1 MDTDTGPA
9 DYMLFIDGRA
19 CGIIEAKREGAQLG
33 GVAEQSARYST
44 SKSKHIQRW
53 VPDGQPLPF
62 LFEATNHE
70 IRFRDERDPHPRSR
84 NVFHFHKPETLKAW
98 LEEGETL
105 RARMQQLPALDTKD
119 LRACQIDAIH
129 GIEQSLKA
137 AKPRALLQ
145 MATGSG
151 KTYTAV
157 SQVYRLAKF
166 AKVKRVLFLVDRGN
180 LATNAK
186 DEFEQFV
193 IPHDGRKFTQ
203 HYNVNILGRAGIP
216 DATKVTISTI
226 QRLYSQL
233 THQEL
238 DDEADEHS
246 GFEIEGSTLNKEPRP
261 VSYNP
266 DIPIEEFDVIIIDE
280 CHRSIYNLWRQVLE
294 YFDAFLIGLTATP
307 TKKTI
312 GFFNQNLVSEYTHED
327 AVVDKVNVG
336 YDIYRIKT
344 ELTEKG
350 NKIEAGTAVEIR
362 DRLTKQKR
370 LEVLDQEEEWLAKQ
384 LDRSVLAPN
393 QIRTVI
399 QAFKDK
405 CLPECFPERRFN
417 NSPLLQG
424 DATNKL
430 PLPQGDVT
438 NKLPLPQ
445 GDATNK
451 LPLPQGEGW
460 GEGGFTRRM
469 EWVPKT
475 LVFAKDD
482 DHCDRIVD
490 AVREVFDEGNAFCKK
505 ITYKVGKKTAE
516 ESIKAFRTDPQYRIA
531 VTVDMIATGT
541 DIRPLEC
548 VMFMRDVKSQSYYEQ
563 MKGRGTRIISR
574 DELHKVTPDAPGK
587 SRFVLVDCVGVTET
601 DKTETKSLE
610 TKPSV
615 STAKLMEQVARGDR
629 HSETLRALGNR
640 IIRLDLKL
648 NDQQRKR
655 VNDLI
660 HSLSLEG
667 EGWGEGGRGE
677 GAFEVKEPVPDY
689 LIENARELRKN
700 QTDAEA
706 LLWQLLR
713 NRQIENAKFRRQHPI
728 EPYILD
734 FYCHDKK
741 LAIELDGGQHNTDEG
756 KEKDQKR
763 TQFLASQGIRV
774 LRFWNNDV
782 LQSTEAVLEVIY
794 NQLLPHPNPLPQGE
808 GFTISLPLP
817 LGEGRGEGAWGE
829 GAFLSQTTLTAIA
842 ANLIH
847 ATNEDKLIHAA
858 QTATGKE
865 EVTDEDIQKSFKP
878 KADELIKPFHNPDL
892 RELIEELRKDTDQL
906 IDDSADELIAAG
918 YDEEKA
924 EILIQNW
931 QQFIQDHKNE
941 LDAIQLIYQQPYQK
955 RHLSYEQIEKLAEE
969 IQQPPYN
976 LAPIEVWKA
985 YEQLEK
991 NKVKG
996 VPPKELLTNIVSLIR
1011 FSTGLSDVLEPF
1023 TELVN
1028 NRFDNWLK
1036 QQAQSSPLPLREGLG
1051 EGAQGEG
1058 RDEGKIKQL
1067 PLPQVEGRDEGKIKQ
1082 PPLPQ
1087 GEGRDE
1093 GKIKQPQLPQ
1103 GEGRDEGKIKQ
1114 PLLPQG
1120 EGRDEG
1126 KIKQLPLPQGEGGG
1140 EGKIKQLPL
1149 PQGEGRGEGGFSPE
1163 QLQWLYKIKDQI
1175 AQNAEMTVEDFNYIP
1190 FNQEGGLLKAR
1201 ELFGRDLDK
1210 LIQELNGYLIA

>member
-1 MDTDTGPA
+1 MSPELTKLEAETRKEIDKKLIAAGWVLQDKKRLNLHESLGVAVREMDTDTGPA
-9 DYMLFIDGRA
+9 DYMLFVDAKA
-19 CGIIEAKREGAQLG
+19 CGIIEAKREGTELG
-33 GVAEQSARYST
+33 GVAEQSARYAT
-44 SKSKHIQRW
+44 SNVKFIQRW
-53 VPDGQPLPF
+53 VPDDQPLPF
-62 LFEATNHE
+62 LYEATNHE
-70 IRFRDERDPHPRSR
+70 VRFRDERDPYPRSR
-84 NVFHFHKPETLKAW
+84 NVFSFHKPETFLEW
-98 LEEGETL
+98 LQEEETL
-105 RARMQQLPALDTKD
+105 RARMRLLPELDITN
-119 LRACQIDAIH
+119 LRDCQIGAVH
-129 GIEQSLKA
+129 GIEESLKA
-137 AKPRALLQ
+137 GKPRALLQ

-157 SQVYRLAKF
+157 TQVYRLAKF
-166 AKVKRVLFLVDRGN
+166 AKIKRALFLVDRGN
-180 LATNAK
+180 LGTNAL
-186 DEFEQFV
+186 DEFGQFV

-216 DATKVTISTI
+216 DATKVTIATI
-226 QRLYSQL
+226 QRMYSQL
-233 THQEL
+233 TGQEL
-238 DDEADEHS
+238 DDEADERS
-246 GFEIEGSTLNKEPRP
+246 GFEIDSTYDVQGSTSVAGGRTPGVTKEPRP
-261 VSYNP
+261 VIYNP
-266 DIPIEEFDVIIIDE
+266 SIPIEEFDVIIIDE

-344 ELTEKG
+344 EMTEKG
-350 NKIEAGTAVEIR
+350 NLIDAGTTVEIR
-362 DRLTKQKR
+362 DRMTKQKR
-370 LEVLDQEEEWLAKQ
+370 LQVLDDDEKWLANR

-399 QAFKDK
+399 QAYKDN
-405 CLPECFPERRFN
+405 CLPECFPERKWKE
-417 NSPLLQG
+417 
-424 DATNKL
+424 DKMT
-430 PLPQGDVT
+430 
-438 NKLPLPQ
+438 
-445 GDATNK
+445 
-451 LPLPQGEGW
+451 
-460 GEGGFTRRM
+460 
-469 EWVPKT
+469 WVPKT
-475 LVFAKDD
+475 LIFAKDD

-505 ITYKVGKKTAE
+505 ITYKIGKREAE
-516 ESIKAFRTDPQYRIA
+516 EAIKAFRTDPQYRIT

-541 DIRPLEC
+541 DIKPLEC

-563 MKGRGTRIISR
+563 MKGRGTRVISI

-615 STAKLMEQVARGDR
+615 STVKLMEQVARGDR

-640 IIRLDLKL
+640 MIRLDLKL

-655 VNDLI
+655 IADLI
-660 HSLSLEG
+660 KETVS
-667 EGWGEGGRGE
+667 WGEERTSTP
-677 GAFEVKEPVPDY
+677 GA
-689 LIENARELRKN
+689 
-700 QTDAEA
+700 
-706 LLWQLLR
+706 
-713 NRQIENAKFRRQHPI
+713 
-728 EPYILD
+728 
-734 FYCHDKK
+734 
-741 LAIELDGGQHNTDEG
+741 
-756 KEKDQKR
+756 
-763 TQFLASQGIRV
+763 
-774 LRFWNNDV
+774 
-782 LQSTEAVLEVIY
+782 TE
-794 NQLLPHPNPLPQGE
+794 LLPP
-808 GFTISLPLP
+808 
-817 LGEGRGEGAWGE
+817 
-829 GAFLSQTTLTAIA
+829 TTLTAVA

-847 ATNEDKLIHAA
+847 LTNEDKLIHAA
-858 QTATGKE
+858 QSETGKE
-865 EVTDEDIQKSFKP
+865 EVSDKEIQKAFKP
-878 KADELIKPFHNPDL
+878 KADDLIKPFHNPDL
-892 RELIEELRKDTDQL
+892 RELIEALRKDTDQL

-924 EILIQNW
+924 EVLIKNW

-1036 QQAQSSPLPLREGLG
+1036 QQ
-1051 EGAQGEG
+1051 
-1058 RDEGKIKQL
+1058 GKDFQPDQL
-1067 PLPQVEGRDEGKIKQ
+1067 A
-1082 PPLPQ
+1082 
-1087 GEGRDE
+1087 
-1093 GKIKQPQLPQ
+1093 
-1103 GEGRDEGKIKQ
+1103 
-1114 PLLPQG
+1114 
-1120 EGRDEG
+1120 
-1126 KIKQLPLPQGEGGG
+1126 
-1140 EGKIKQLPL
+1140 
-1149 PQGEGRGEGGFSPE
+1149 
-1163 QLQWLYKIKDQI
+1163 WLNKIKDQI

-1201 ELFGRDLDK
+1201 ELFGNELEP
-1210 LIQELNGYLIA
+1210 LISELNGFLIA

>member
-1 MDTDTGPA
+1 MTPPEETLLEAQTREAIDRKLTDAGWVIQDKKRINLYESLGVAVREMDTDTGPA
-9 DYMLFIDGRA
+9 DYLLFIDGKA
-19 CGIIEAKREGAQLG
+19 CGIIEAKREGTDLG
-33 GVAEQSARYST
+33 GVAEQSARYAT
-44 SKSKHIQRW
+44 SHIKFIERW
-53 VPDGQPLPF
+53 VAENQPLP
-62 LFEATNHE
+62 LLYEATNHE

-84 NVFHFHKPETLKAW
+84 NIFHFHRPETLLDW
-98 LEEGETL
+98 LQDEETL
-105 RARMQQLPALDTKD
+105 RARLQQPPELNTEN
-119 LRACQIDAIH
+119 LRNCQIDAIR
-129 GIEQSLKA
+129 GIEHSLKQG
-137 AKPRALLQ
+137 KPRALLQ

-157 SQVYRLAKF
+157 TEVYRLAKF

-233 THQEL
+233 TNQEL

-246 GFEIEGSTLNKEPRP
+246 GFEVEGSTINKEPRP

-344 ELTEKG
+344 ELTEQG
-350 NKIEAGTAVEIR
+350 NIIEAGTAVEIR

-370 LEVLDQEEEWLAKQ
+370 LEVLDSQEEWLAQQ

-399 QAFKDK
+399 QAYKNR
-405 CLPECFPERRFN
+405 CLHECFPERKWHIPSTKGEGN
-417 NSPLLQG
+417 TNTPSPL
-424 DATNKL
+424 T
-430 PLPQGDVT
+430 
-438 NKLPLPQ
+438 
-445 GDATNK
+445 
-451 LPLPQGEGW
+451 GEGR
-460 GEGGFTRRM
+460 GEGEKTM

-475 LVFAKDD
+475 LIFAKDD

-490 AVREVFDEGNAFCKK
+490 AVREVFNESNTFCKK

-548 VMFMRDVKSQSYYEQ
+548 VMFMRDVKSQAYYEQ

-629 HSETLRALGNR
+629 HSDILRTLGNR
-640 IIRLDLKL
+640 MIRLDLKL

-655 VNDLI
+655 ISELAGKPLALI
-660 HSLSLEG
+660 AG
-667 EGWGEGGRGE
+667 E
-677 GAFEVKEPVPDY
+677 
-689 LIENARELRKN
+689 
-700 QTDAEA
+700 
-706 LLWQLLR
+706 
-713 NRQIENAKFRRQHPI
+713 
-728 EPYILD
+728 
-734 FYCHDKK
+734 
-741 LAIELDGGQHNTDEG
+741 
-756 KEKDQKR
+756 
-763 TQFLASQGIRV
+763 
-774 LRFWNNDV
+774 
-782 LQSTEAVLEVIY
+782 
-794 NQLLPHPNPLPQGE
+794 
-808 GFTISLPLP
+808 
-817 LGEGRGEGAWGE
+817 
-829 GAFLSQTTLTAIA
+829 
-842 ANLIH
+842 LIH
-847 ATNEDKLIHAA
+847 ATNEDHLIEAA
-858 QTATGKE
+858 KIHTK
-865 EVTDEDIQKSFKP
+865 TDEPNEQQIQEAFKP
-878 KADELIKPFHNPDL
+878 KADILIKPFHNPDL
-892 RELIEELRKDTDQL
+892 RELLEEYRKETDQL
-906 IDDSADELIAAG
+906 IDDSADELISAG

-924 EILIQNW
+924 EVLIQNW

-1036 QQAQSSPLPLREGLG
+1036 QQ
-1051 EGAQGEG
+1051 
-1058 RDEGKIKQL
+1058 GKAFQ
-1067 PLPQVEGRDEGKIKQ
+1067 
-1082 PPLPQ
+1082 
-1087 GEGRDE
+1087 
-1093 GKIKQPQLPQ
+1093 
-1103 GEGRDEGKIKQ
+1103 
-1114 PLLPQG
+1114 
-1120 EGRDEG
+1120 
-1126 KIKQLPLPQGEGGG
+1126 
-1140 EGKIKQLPL
+1140 
-1149 PQGEGRGEGGFSPE
+1149 PE
-1163 QLQWLYKIKDQI
+1163 QLVWLNKIKDQI
-1175 AQNAEMTVEDFNYIP
+1175 AQNAEMTVDDFNYIP

-1201 ELFGRDLDK
+1201 ELFGKDLDN

>member
-1 MDTDTGPA
+1 MTPPENTKLEVEAREDIDEKLTAAGWAIQDKKRLNLFEKLGVAVREMDTDTGPA
-9 DYMLFIDGRA
+9 DYMLFIDGKA
-19 CGIIEAKREGAQLG
+19 CGIIEAKREGTDLG
-33 GVAEQSARYST
+33 GVAEQSGRYAT
-44 SKSKHIQRW
+44 SNTKHIERW
-53 VPDGQPLPF
+53 TPEGEPLPF
-62 LFEATNHE
+62 LYEATNHE
-70 IRFRDERDPHPRSR
+70 IRFRDERDPYPRSR
-84 NVFHFHKPETLKAW
+84 FVFHFHKPETFKAW
-98 LEEGETL
+98 LEEGDTL
-105 RARMQQLPALDTKD
+105 RVRLQNDLPELNTEK

-129 GIEQSLKA
+129 GIERSLKQ

-157 SQVYRLAKF
+157 TQVYRLAKF
-166 AKVKRVLFLVDRGN
+166 AKIKRALFLVDRGN
-180 LATNAK
+180 LGTNAK

-226 QRLYSQL
+226 QRMYSQL
-233 THQEL
+233 TNQEL

-246 GFEIEGSTLNKEPRP
+246 GFEVENNTVNKEPRP

-266 DIPIEEFDVIIIDE
+266 NIPIEEFDVIIIDE

-312 GFFNQNLVSEYTHED
+312 GFFGQNLVSEYTHED
-327 AVVDKVNVG
+327 AVVDKVYVG

-344 ELTEKG
+344 ELTEQG
-350 NKIEAGTAVEIR
+350 NTIEAGTAVEVR

-370 LEVLDQEEEWLAKQ
+370 LEVLDEEEKWLANR

-399 QAFKDK
+399 QAYKES
-405 CLPECFPERRFN
+405 CLKECFPERKW
-417 NSPLLQG
+417 QG
-424 DATNKL
+424 RK
-430 PLPQGDVT
+430 
-438 NKLPLPQ
+438 
-445 GDATNK
+445 
-451 LPLPQGEGW
+451 
-460 GEGGFTRRM
+460 M
-469 EWVPKT
+469 EWIPKT
-475 LVFAKDD
+475 LIFAKDD
-482 DHCDRIVD
+482 DHCERIVD

-505 ITYKVGKKTAE
+505 ITYKIGKREAE
-516 ESIKAFRTDPQYRIA
+516 EAIKAFRTDPQYRIT

-541 DIRPLEC
+541 DIKPLEC
-548 VMFMRDVKSQSYYEQ
+548 VMFMRDVKSQAYYEQ
-563 MKGRGTRIISR
+563 MKGRGTRVISI

-640 IIRLDLKL
+640 MIRLDLKL

-655 VNDLI
+655 VNELAGKPLALI
-660 HSLSLEG
+660 AG
-667 EGWGEGGRGE
+667 E
-677 GAFEVKEPVPDY
+677 
-689 LIENARELRKN
+689 
-700 QTDAEA
+700 
-706 LLWQLLR
+706 
-713 NRQIENAKFRRQHPI
+713 
-728 EPYILD
+728 
-734 FYCHDKK
+734 
-741 LAIELDGGQHNTDEG
+741 
-756 KEKDQKR
+756 
-763 TQFLASQGIRV
+763 
-774 LRFWNNDV
+774 
-782 LQSTEAVLEVIY
+782 
-794 NQLLPHPNPLPQGE
+794 
-808 GFTISLPLP
+808 
-817 LGEGRGEGAWGE
+817 
-829 GAFLSQTTLTAIA
+829 
-842 ANLIH
+842 LIH
-847 ATNEDKLIHAA
+847 ATNEDQLLANVSELTEKDDA
-858 QTATGKE
+858 QGSASVAGGRTPEAT
-865 EVTDEDIQKSFKP
+865 IQKAFKP
-878 KADELIKPFHNPDL
+878 KADILIKPFHSPDL
-892 RELIEELRKDTDQL
+892 RELIETLRKNTDQL
-906 IDDSADELIAAG
+906 IDDSADELLSAG

-924 EILIQNW
+924 EVLIQNW

-941 LDAIQLIYQQPYQK
+941 LDAIQIIYQQPYQN

-1028 NRFDNWLK
+1028 NRFENWLK
-1036 QQAQSSPLPLREGLG
+1036 QQDKAFKP
-1051 EGAQGEG
+1051 
-1058 RDEGKIKQL
+1058 DQL
-1067 PLPQVEGRDEGKIKQ
+1067 A
-1082 PPLPQ
+1082 
-1087 GEGRDE
+1087 
-1093 GKIKQPQLPQ
+1093 
-1103 GEGRDEGKIKQ
+1103 
-1114 PLLPQG
+1114 
-1120 EGRDEG
+1120 
-1126 KIKQLPLPQGEGGG
+1126 
-1140 EGKIKQLPL
+1140 
-1149 PQGEGRGEGGFSPE
+1149 
-1163 QLQWLYKIKDQI
+1163 WLNKIKDQI

-1201 ELFGRDLDK
+1201 ELFGKELEP
-1210 LIQELNGYLIA
+1210 LINELNGYLIA

>member
-1 MDTDTGPA
+1 MTPPEETLLEAQTREAIDRKLTDAGWVIQDKKRINLYESLGVAVREMDTDTGPA
-9 DYMLFIDGRA
+9 DYLLFIDGKA
-19 CGIIEAKREGAQLG
+19 CGIIEAKREGTDLG
-33 GVAEQSARYST
+33 GVAEQSARYAT
-44 SKSKHIQRW
+44 SHIKFIERW
-53 VPDGQPLPF
+53 VAEDQPLP
-62 LFEATNHE
+62 LLYEATNHE

-84 NVFHFHKPETLKAW
+84 NIFHFHRPETLLNW
-98 LEEGETL
+98 LQDKETL
-105 RARMQQLPALDTKD
+105 RARLQQLPGLNTEN
-119 LRACQIDAIH
+119 LRNCQIDAIT
-129 GIEQSLKA
+129 GIEHSLKQ

-157 SQVYRLAKF
+157 TQVYRLAKF
-166 AKVKRVLFLVDRGN
+166 AKIKRALFLVDRGN

-233 THQEL
+233 TNQEL

-246 GFEIEGSTLNKEPRP
+246 GFEIEGSTINKEPRP

-344 ELTEKG
+344 ELTEQG

-370 LEVLDQEEEWLAKQ
+370 LEVLDEEEEWLAKQ

-399 QAFKDK
+399 QAYKNR
-405 CLPECFPERRFN
+405 CLHECFPERKWHFPSTKGKGN
-417 NSPLLQG
+417 TNTPSPL
-424 DATNKL
+424 T
-430 PLPQGDVT
+430 
-438 NKLPLPQ
+438 
-445 GDATNK
+445 
-451 LPLPQGEGW
+451 GEGR
-460 GEGGFTRRM
+460 GEGEKTM

-475 LVFAKDD
+475 LIFAKDD

-490 AVREVFDEGNAFCKK
+490 AVREVFNESNAFCKK

-548 VMFMRDVKSQSYYEQ
+548 VMFMRDVKSQAYYEQ

-615 STAKLMEQVARGDR
+615 STLKLMEQIARGDR
-629 HSETLRALGNR
+629 HSDTLRALGNR
-640 IIRLDLKL
+640 LIRLDLKL
-648 NDQQRKR
+648 NDLQRKR
-655 VNDLI
+655 INDL
-660 HSLSLEG
+660 LKETLET
-667 EGWGEGGRGE
+667 
-677 GAFEVKEPVPDY
+677 PSP
-689 LIENARELRKN
+689 
-700 QTDAEA
+700 
-706 LLWQLLR
+706 
-713 NRQIENAKFRRQHPI
+713 
-728 EPYILD
+728 
-734 FYCHDKK
+734 
-741 LAIELDGGQHNTDEG
+741 LA
-756 KEKDQKR
+756 
-763 TQFLASQGIRV
+763 
-774 LRFWNNDV
+774 
-782 LQSTEAVLEVIY
+782 
-794 NQLLPHPNPLPQGE
+794 
-808 GFTISLPLP
+808 
-817 LGEGRGEGAWGE
+817 GEGRGEGD
-829 GAFLSQTTLTAIA
+829 LIPPTTLTAIA
-842 ANLIH
+842 SNLIH
-847 ATNEDKLIHAA
+847 ATNEENLINST
-858 QTATGKE
+858 QQKIGKE
-865 EVTDEDIQKSFKP
+865 EVTEQEIQKTFKP
-878 KADELIKPFHNPDL
+878 KADELIKPFHNPDM
-892 RELIEELRKDTDQL
+892 RNLIEELRKDTDQL
-906 IDDSADELIAAG
+906 IDDSADELISAG

-924 EILIQNW
+924 EVLIQNW

-985 YEQLEK
+985 YEQLDK

-1036 QQAQSSPLPLREGLG
+1036 QQELARQTSDTSRHSREGG
-1051 EGAQGEG
+1051 N
-1058 RDEGKIKQL
+1058 
-1067 PLPQVEGRDEGKIKQ
+1067 PV
-1082 PPLPQ
+1082 
-1087 GEGRDE
+1087 
-1093 GKIKQPQLPQ
+1093 
-1103 GEGRDEGKIKQ
+1103 
-1114 PLLPQG
+1114 
-1120 EGRDEG
+1120 
-1126 KIKQLPLPQGEGGG
+1126 
-1140 EGKIKQLPL
+1140 
-1149 PQGEGRGEGGFSPE
+1149 FSKE
-1163 QLQWLYKIKDQI
+1163 QLAWLNKIKDQI
-1175 AQNAEMTVEDFNYIP
+1175 AQNAEMTVDDFNYIP

-1201 ELFGRDLDK
+1201 ELFGKELDNI
-1210 LIQELNGYLIA
+1210 IQELNGYLIA

>member
-1 MDTDTGPA
+1 MSALTLPERQTREAIDRQLIAAGWVIQDRKRLNLYDSLGVAVREMDTDTGPA
-9 DYMLFIDGRA
+9 DYMLFVDGKA
-19 CGIIEAKREGAQLG
+19 CGIIEAKREGTDLG
-33 GVAEQSARYST
+33 GVADQSARYAT
-44 SKSKHIQRW
+44 SKVNYIERW
-53 VPDGQPLPF
+53 LPEDQPLPF
-62 LFEATNHE
+62 LYEATNHE
-70 IRFRDERDPHPRSR
+70 IRFRDERDPHLRSR
-84 NVFHFHKPETLKAW
+84 FVFHFHKPKTLKEW
-98 LEEGETL
+98 LEEGRPL
-105 RARMQQLPALDTKD
+105 RDRVLDLPELDITN
-119 LRACQIDAIH
+119 LRVCQIDAIN
-129 GIEQSLKA
+129 GIEHSLKSG
-137 AKPRALLQ
+137 KPRALLQ

-157 SQVYRLAKF
+157 TEVYRLAKF
-166 AKVKRVLFLVDRGN
+166 AKVRRVLFLVDRGN
-180 LATNAK
+180 LANNAK

-233 THQEL
+233 TGQEL
-238 DDEADEHS
+238 DDEANEHS
-246 GFEIEGSTLNKEPRP
+246 GFEVEASTINKEPRP

-266 DIPIEEFDVIIIDE
+266 DIPIEAFDVIIIDE

-307 TKKTI
+307 TKKTL
-312 GFFNQNLVSEYTHED
+312 GFFHQNLVSEYTHED

-344 ELTEKG
+344 ELTEQG
-350 NKIEAGTAVEIR
+350 NIIEAGTAVEIR

-370 LEVLDQEEEWLAKQ
+370 LEVLDSQEEWLAQQ

-405 CLPECFPERRFN
+405 CLPACFPERNWHNTLIPSPSPCGRREQ
-417 NSPLLQG
+417 SPL
-424 DATNKL
+424 
-430 PLPQGDVT
+430 PLGED
-438 NKLPLPQ
+438 L
-445 GDATNK
+445 
-451 LPLPQGEGW
+451 GEG
-460 GEGGFTRRM
+460 EKHM

-475 LVFAKDD
+475 LIFAKDD

-490 AVREVFDEGNAFCKK
+490 AVREVFDEGNTFCKK
-505 ITYKVGKKTAE
+505 ITYKVGKKNAE
-516 ESIKAFRTDPQYRIA
+516 ESIKSFRTDPQFRIA

-548 VMFMRDVKSQSYYEQ
+548 VMFMRDVKSQAYYEQ

-629 HSETLRALGNR
+629 HSDTLRTLGNR
-640 IIRLDLKL
+640 MIRLDLKL

-660 HSLSLEG
+660 KSLEPPLPLG
-667 EGWGEGGRGE
+667 EGWGEG
-677 GAFEVKEPVPDY
+677 VKEPLPDY
-689 LIENARELRKN
+689 LIDNARELRKN

-706 LLWQLLR
+706 LLWQLLK

-728 EPYILD
+728 DPYILD
-734 FYCHDKK
+734 FYCHEKK
-741 LAIELDGGQHNTDEG
+741 LAIELDGGQHNTKEG
-756 KEKDQKR
+756 KEKDQER
-763 TQFLASQGIRV
+763 TNFLKSKGIRV

-782 LQSTEAVLEVIY
+782 LQKTESVLEEIY
-794 NQLLPHPNPLPQGE
+794 NALLPHPNPLPEGE
-808 GFTISLPLP
+808 GFLL
-817 LGEGRGEGAWGE
+817 
-829 GAFLSQTTLTAIA
+829 QTTLSVVA

-858 QTATGKE
+858 QAKVGKE
-865 EVTDEDIQKSFKP
+865 EITDKDIQATFKP
-878 KADELIKPFHNPDL
+878 KADILIKPFHNPDL
-892 RELIEELRKDTDQL
+892 RELIETLRKDTDQL
-906 IDDSADELIAAG
+906 IDDSADTLLSAG

-924 EILIQNW
+924 EVLIQNW
-931 QQFIQDHKNE
+931 QQFIQDHKDE
-941 LDAIQLIYQQPYQK
+941 LDAIQLIYQQPYKK

-1011 FSTGLSDVLEPF
+1011 FSTGLANELEPF
-1023 TELVN
+1023 PEIVER
-1028 NRFDNWLK
+1028 RFQNWLK
-1036 QQAQSSPLPLREGLG
+1036 QQNQVSPLPLGEGLG
-1051 EGAQGEG
+1051 EG
-1058 RDEGKIKQL
+1058 D
-1067 PLPQVEGRDEGKIKQ
+1067 
-1082 PPLPQ
+1082 
-1087 GEGRDE
+1087 
-1093 GKIKQPQLPQ
+1093 
-1103 GEGRDEGKIKQ
+1103 
-1114 PLLPQG
+1114 
-1120 EGRDEG
+1120 
-1126 KIKQLPLPQGEGGG
+1126 
-1140 EGKIKQLPL
+1140 
-1149 PQGEGRGEGGFSPE
+1149 FSPD
-1163 QLQWLYKIKDQI
+1163 QLAWLNKIKDQI

-1201 ELFGRDLDK
+1201 ELFGNDLEP
-1210 LIQELNGYLIA
+1210 LISELNGYLIA

>member
-1 MDTDTGPA
+1 MTPPEGTLNEAETREQIDAALISAGWVIQDKKRLNLFESLGVVVREMDTDTGPA
-9 DYMLFIDGRA
+9 DYMLFVDGKA
-19 CGIIEAKREGAQLG
+19 CGIIEAKREGAGLG
-33 GVAEQSARYST
+33 GVAEQSARYATST
-44 SKSKHIQRW
+44 TQYIERW
-53 VPDGQPLPF
+53 LAEDQPLPF
-62 LFEATNHE
+62 QYEATNHE

-84 NVFHFHKPETLKAW
+84 YVFHFHKPETLKYW
-98 LEEGETL
+98 LEEGDTL
-105 RARMQQLPALDTKD
+105 RARMQSLPELNTDN
-119 LRACQIDAIH
+119 LRLCQIDAIH
-129 GIEQSLKA
+129 GIEHSLKQG
-137 AKPRALLQ
+137 KPRALLQ

-157 SQVYRLAKF
+157 TEVYRLAKF
-166 AKVKRVLFLVDRGN
+166 AKIKRALFLVDRGN

-226 QRLYSQL
+226 QRLYAQL
-233 THQEL
+233 TGQEL
-238 DDEADEHS
+238 DDEVDEHS
-246 GFEIEGSTLNKEPRP
+246 GFEVEASTINKAPRP

-266 DIPIEEFDVIIIDE
+266 GIPIEEFDVIIIDE

-312 GFFNQNLVSEYTHED
+312 GFFGQNLVSEYTHED

-344 ELTEKG
+344 ELTEQG
-350 NKIEAGTAVEIR
+350 NTIEAGTAVEVR

-370 LEVLDQEEEWLAKQ
+370 LEVLDQQEDWLAQQ

-399 QAFKDK
+399 QAYKDR
-405 CLPECFPERRFN
+405 CLPECFPERLW
-417 NSPLLQG
+417 S
-424 DATNKL
+424 KSS
-430 PLPQGDVT
+430 
-438 NKLPLPQ
+438 LPQ

-451 LPLPQGEGW
+451 PPLPQGEGW
-460 GEGGFTRRM
+460 GEGGLSCRM

-475 LVFAKDD
+475 LIFAKDD

-505 ITYKVGKKTAE
+505 ITYKIGKRAAE
-516 ESIKAFRTDPQYRIA
+516 ESIKAFRTDPQFRIV

-548 VMFMRDVKSQSYYEQ
+548 VMFMRDVKSQAYYEQ
-563 MKGRGTRIISR
+563 MKGRGTRVISR

-610 TKPSV
+610 TKPSI

-629 HSETLRALGNR
+629 HSDTLRALGNR
-640 IIRLDLKL
+640 MIRLDLKL

-660 HSLSLEG
+660 KEIV
-667 EGWGEGGRGE
+667 GWGEERTPTP
-677 GAFEVKEPVPDY
+677 GA
-689 LIENARELRKN
+689 
-700 QTDAEA
+700 
-706 LLWQLLR
+706 
-713 NRQIENAKFRRQHPI
+713 
-728 EPYILD
+728 
-734 FYCHDKK
+734 
-741 LAIELDGGQHNTDEG
+741 
-756 KEKDQKR
+756 
-763 TQFLASQGIRV
+763 
-774 LRFWNNDV
+774 
-782 LQSTEAVLEVIY
+782 TE
-794 NQLLPHPNPLPQGE
+794 LLPP
-808 GFTISLPLP
+808 
-817 LGEGRGEGAWGE
+817 
-829 GAFLSQTTLTAIA
+829 TTLTAIA
-842 ANLIH
+842 SNLIH
-847 ATNEDKLIHAA
+847 STNEEHLVKSA
-858 QTATGKE
+858 QAQVGKE
-865 EVTDEDIQKSFKP
+865 EVTEQQIQASFKP

-892 RELIEELRKDTDQL
+892 RELIETLRKDTDQL
-906 IDDSADELIAAG
+906 IDDSADELITAG

-924 EILIQNW
+924 EVLIKNW

-1011 FSTGLSDVLEPF
+1011 FSIGLSDVLEPF

-1036 QQAQSSPLPLREGLG
+1036 QQELTPSPVPG
-1051 EGAQGEG
+1051 EGWGES
-1058 RDEGKIKQL
+1058 KK
-1067 PLPQVEGRDEGKIKQ
+1067 
-1082 PPLPQ
+1082 
-1087 GEGRDE
+1087 
-1093 GKIKQPQLPQ
+1093 
-1103 GEGRDEGKIKQ
+1103 
-1114 PLLPQG
+1114 
-1120 EGRDEG
+1120 
-1126 KIKQLPLPQGEGGG
+1126 
-1140 EGKIKQLPL
+1140 
-1149 PQGEGRGEGGFSPE
+1149 FSPD
-1163 QLQWLYKIKDQI
+1163 QLAWLNKIKDQI

-1201 ELFGRDLDK
+1201 ELFGKELEP
-1210 LIQELNGYLIA
+1210 LISELNGFLIA